1 MPDVKISELP
11 LASIVNNADIFV
23 LNQGGVT
30 RTASKSLVI
39 AGLATTDQISGL
51 NSAQVQSLT
60 SAQIAAI
67 TPASLG
73 AVATSDII
81 GISKGGTGSTDAV
94 SALSAL
100 GGITSTA
107 ISGFATTS
115 QIAGIAFT
123 SQLSAFATT
132 AQISGFTNTAQVSAI
147 ASAQIAAITPTSIGA
162 LSTDSAS
169 GFATTSQ
176 VVGIAY
182 TSQLSAFATTD
193 QISGFTNSAQVQS
206 LASAQIAA
214 ITPGSI
220 GAASTAQLSAYVPKT
235 GTTMEGKLIMAAT
248 TAQAFANI
256 GSALSGVAAP
266 ASTVGGDVWVS
277 NQSRLT
283 FSPLTGTAVAVAG
296 VSQAN
301 IFNQAQTIGVGGTST
316 SLTVSNNGTG
326 RAAAFTAASTAAAVS
341 ILQTGA
347 GEAFRVED
355 ETSPDATAFVVS
367 STGRVGIGV
376 APDAVSALSVD
387 SGGIKFADGS
397 IATTA
402 LGGAGGLSSAQ
413 VQSITSAQIA
423 ALGAGREFDITKTY
437 QAGDL
442 VSQNGFIR
450 YSLQNNN
457 TGNTPSSPPDPW
469 WATANAKPTG
479 VPSGDLSGGF
489 GTSLTVIGLQGNPVS
504 ATAPSSGNVLTWNG
518 TNWSPAAGGG
528 GGLTSAQVESLT
540 TAQLNAISVSAG
552 TGLTGGGVLS
562 ASSTLSIAALSPDPT
577 GTYGSTSQIP
587 SLTVNNLG
595 QVTAVS
601 VLSFQPPNV
610 QTFSTVGTS
619 TYTKPA
625 GARIIR
631 AQIWSAGG
639 GGGSGRK
646 GLAGT
651 VRCGGG
657 GGGSGQ
663 VADFWFD
670 ANAIGATETVTIGA
684 GGAGAASQTT
694 NSTNG
699 TNGSAGNTT
708 SFGAHVVLLGGAAGS
723 AGTAAQGSG
732 GGGGHGGNTGAS
744 ASTTGAITNGTPSGT
759 GSTCAAN
766 APGSGAA
773 GGTVTAADVE
783 AAGGSGG
790 RNILLGY
797 LGGAA
802 GVVGGAG
809 GDGVSMPSLPTTGGP
824 VGGSGGGSGGASK
837 TGNAGA
843 GGNGG
848 FPGGGGGG
856 GGGALDNVGNSGAGG
871 NGGSGAAIITT
882 YF

>member
-11 LASIVNNADIFV
+11 QASTIGTADIFV
-23 LNQGGVT
+23 LNQGGIT
-30 RTASKSLVI
+30 KTASKLIVT
-39 AGLATTDQISGL
+39 AGLATTDQIGGL

-81 GISKGGTGSTDAV
+81 GISKGGTGTTDAV

-100 GGITSTA
+100 GGITSAA
-107 ISGFATTS
+107 ISGLAS
-115 QIAGIAFT
+115 T
-123 SQLSAFATT
+123 SQLS
-132 AQISGFTNTAQVSAI
+132 G
-147 ASAQIAAITPTSIGA
+147 
-162 LSTDSAS
+162 
-169 GFATTSQ
+169 
-176 VVGIAY
+176 
-182 TSQLSAFATTD
+182 FATTD

-206 LASAQIAA
+206 LASAQISA
-214 ITPGSI
+214 ITAASI
-220 GAASTAQLSAYVPKT
+220 GAASTSQLSAYVPKA
-235 GTTMEGKLIMAAT
+235 GATMEGKLIMAAT

-283 FSPLTGTAVAVAG
+283 FSPLTGTAVTLAG
-296 VSQAN
+296 LSQAN
-301 IFNQAQTIGVGGTST
+301 TFNQAQTIGVGGVVTA
-316 SLTVSNNGTG
+316 LAVLNNGTG
-326 RAAAFTAASTAAAVS
+326 RAATFGAASASTAVS

-355 ETSPDATAFVVS
+355 ETSPDATPFVIS

-376 APDAVSALSVD
+376 APDAVTALSVD

-402 LGGAGGLSSAQ
+402 LGGAGGLN
-413 VQSITSAQIA
+413 SAQI
-423 ALGAGREFDITKTY
+423 
-437 QAGDL
+437 QA
-442 VSQNGFIR
+442 
-450 YSLQNNN
+450 
-457 TGNTPSSPPDPW
+457 
-469 WATANAKPTG
+469 
-479 VPSGDLSGGF
+479 
-489 GTSLTVIGLQGNPVS
+489 
-504 ATAPSSGNVLTWNG
+504 
-518 TNWSPAAGGG
+518 
-528 GGLTSAQVESLT
+528 LT
-540 TAQLNAISVSAG
+540 TEQLNAISVSAG

-625 GARIIR
+625 GARFVR

-670 ANAIGATETVTIGA
+670 ASVIGATETVTIGA

-699 TNGSAGNTT
+699 INGSAGNTT
-708 SFGAHVVLLGGAAGS
+708 SFGARVVLLGGAAGS

-766 APGSGAA
+766 AAGSGAA

-856 GGGALDNVGNSGAGG
+856 GGGALDGIGNSGAGG